1 MDYTVMIFLGLA
13 CLAIFLTFLI
23 QKDCAK
29 TKRQAEERI
38 ADLEKIFNAAPY
50 NSPEWIAA
58 ADELG
63 RLPQS
68 RSTHLPQSRSTHQ
81 SSGSGNPLVGMAYVA
96 GAAYILHKT
105 NKENA
110 AYAKTLRST
119 YKY

>member
-68 RSTHLPQSRSTHQ
+68 RSTHQ

>member
-29 TKRQAEERI
+29 TKRQVEERI
-38 ADLEKIFNAAPY
+38 ADLEKIFNEAPY

-68 RSTHLPQSRSTHQ
+68 RSAHQ
-81 SSGSGNPLVGMAYVA
+81 SDDSRNPLVGMAYVA

-110 AYAKTLRST
+110 AYAKALQSNYRV
-119 YKY
+119 KY